1 MICKAGPP
9 LAAPIK
15 RGRSLRPAKGFT
27 IRPAA
32 ANGVPLLFQ
41 SGYRVFFFLVVPPT
55 LHWRRSIDEKRL
67 ALMQNSN
74 EKGAVPRPRKGSA
87 GRVALLL
94 SLSLPSNGVTEF
106 FFIGSTTLDPGCPK
120 KGLPFMQNVNK
131 KGAVPRSKGFL
142 RGPY

>member
-1 MICKAGPP
+1 MQSR
-9 LAAPIK
+9 AAVGRANQKGAEPATGERVHNSSSRSQWGAPSFPI
-15 RGRSLRPAKGFT
+15 GLPSFFL
-27 IRPAA
+27 
-32 ANGVPLLFQ
+32 
-41 SGYRVFFFLVVPPT
+41 FFLVVPPT

-131 KGAVPRSKGFL
+131 KGAVPQSKGFL
-142 RGPY
+142 WGPY